1 MIVIKFG
8 GHAMGEHSRK
18 WASEIAARFRSG
30 EKFVIVHGGGPQIDK
45 ELARRGIEKKSVNG
59 FRITTPEIMEVVEL
73 ILAGNVL
80 RAVVRDLISAG
91 IPAVGLT
98 GSDNQLLEVE
108 LRDEAKFGLVGQI
121 RKVNPKIINDLL
133 DKGYLPVISPVAD
146 DSSSRALNI
155 NADIAAG
162 AIAGSLRAEETLF
175 LTDVPGI
182 YTAWPDRSSLITE
195 IRLAE
200 LKKISFEGG
209 MTPKVEAVINAIESG
224 ASSARVIDGTSMPA
238 FIDALSGD
246 GGTLVKP

>member
-18 WASEIAARFRSG
+18 WASEIASRFKLG
-30 EKFVIVHGGGPQIDK
+30 ERFVIVHGGGPQIDK
-45 ELARRGIEKKSVNG
+45 ELARRGIEKSSVNG
-59 FRITTPEIMEVVEL
+59 FRITTPEIMEVVEFVL
-73 ILAGNVL
+73 TGSVL
-80 RAVVRDLISAG
+80 RSVVRDLIAAG
-91 IPAVGLT
+91 LPAVGIT

-108 LRDEAKFGLVGQI
+108 LRDEAKFGLVGKI
-121 RKVNPKIINDLL
+121 KKVNPKIINDLL
-133 DKGYLPVISPVAD
+133 DMGYLPVISPVAN
-146 DSSSRALNI
+146 DSSTKALNV

-162 AIAGSLRAEETLF
+162 AIAGSLRASEALF

-182 YTAWPDRSSLITE
+182 YSAWPDRSSLISETT
-195 IRLAE
+195 ISD

-209 MTPKVEAVINAIESG
+209 MVPKVEAVINAIESG
-224 ASSARVIDGTSMPA
+224 ASSARVIDGTSLPA